1 MAKTSIPVALIFA
14 KAPKSKVW
22 HIQEPR
28 MADYAR
34 TICGERTNLV
44 WAVQCD
50 LDDGERVCKHCLRR
64 LEAALGGRYRI
75 TDIGD

>member
-1 MAKTSIPVALIFA
+1 MAKTPTVAVIAA
-14 KAPKSKVW
+14 KAQKSKVW

-34 TICGERTNLV
+34 TICGESTNPA
-44 WAVQCD
+44 WTAQCE
-50 LDDGERVCKHCLRR
+50 LDAGERVCKHCLRR